1 MDAFAWFWLT
11 VIVGIITIGVNDAL
25 CTYWKYKYVSNKIGR
40 ASCRERV

>member
-25 CTYWKYKYVSNKIGR
+25 CTYWKYKYASNKKK
-40 ASCRERV
+40 